1 MVVSPFLAEAVGRL
15 LEAEHRIE
23 AAQASASDSANLREA
38 LRALH
43 DYARALAEVNQY
55 TTEML
60 NEKLEAMQA
69 QVELGSRLL
78 RGSTARA

>member
-1 MVVSPFLAEAVGRL
+1 MGVSPFLVEAVGRL

-23 AAQASASDSANLREA
+23 AAQASASDTANLREA

-43 DYARALAEVNQY
+43 DYARALEEINQY

-60 NEKLEAMQA
+60 KERLDAMQA
-69 QVELGSRLL
+69 KVELGNRLL
-78 RGSTARA
+78 SGSTACA